1 MIVAI
6 PFYWKNPN
14 GCHRGQV
21 DCHVTGGCTGGKT
34 TRGHPRHRN
43 GVRDRKVERYDHQS
57 VTSHACIGRRSSVSD
72 LDSCGQKWIPF
83 RTRLS
88 ERRSECATSGN
99 WIAVRRSFGRR
110 RSSVGRRSVGRSVGR
125 TVSIPF
131 NCFRRK
137 CTTATP
143 RILPNYRT
151 SRPAKRSTT
160 KSRQTNQ
167 HAVRI
172 PIHIQLSRDKWM
184 GKTLATSL
192 ANVTKEANIKH
203 FGQANLAAPIL
214 PLS

>member
-1 MIVAI
+1 M
-6 PFYWKNPN
+6 
-14 GCHRGQV
+14 
-21 DCHVTGGCTGGKT
+21 
-34 TRGHPRHRN
+34 
-43 GVRDRKVERYDHQS
+43 
-57 VTSHACIGRRSSVSD
+57 SD

-110 RSSVGRRSVGRSVGR
+110 SSVGRSVGR

-192 ANVTKEANIKH
+192 ANVTEEGNVKL
-203 FGQANLAAPIL
+203 FGQANIAATIL
-214 PLS
+214 LLP

>member
-1 MIVAI
+1 M
-6 PFYWKNPN
+6 
-14 GCHRGQV
+14 
-21 DCHVTGGCTGGKT
+21 
-34 TRGHPRHRN
+34 
-43 GVRDRKVERYDHQS
+43 ERYDHQS
-57 VTSHACIGRRSSVSD
+57 VTSHAYCIGRSSVSD

-110 RSSVGRRSVGRSVGR
+110 SSVGRPVAPSVGR

-172 PIHIQLSRDKWM
+172 PIPVHVQLSRDKWM
-184 GKTLATSL
+184 GKTTASL
-192 ANVTKEANIKH
+192 ANETEEANVEL
-203 FGQANLAAPIL
+203 FGQANLAATIL
-214 PLS
+214 LLS

>member
-14 GCHRGQV
+14 GCHRGQDKF

-57 VTSHACIGRRSSVSD
+57 VNSHACIGRRSSVSD

-110 RSSVGRRSVGRSVGR
+110 RSSVGRRSVGRSVEQFLFRSIVFAESAPPPHREFCRITGQVDRRSEARRSRGR
-125 TVSIPF
+125 QINMQLGFQIQSTSSFQETSGWGRP
-131 NCFRRK
+131 RR
-137 CTTATP
+137 P
-143 RILPNYRT
+143 WLLLWR
-151 SRPAKRSTT
+151 
-160 KSRQTNQ
+160 
-167 HAVRI
+167 
-172 PIHIQLSRDKWM
+172 M
-184 GKTLATSL
+184 
-192 ANVTKEANIKH
+192 
-203 FGQANLAAPIL
+203 
-214 PLS
+214 